1 MINRLLNKTFPVF
14 KIREDYCEEKPL
26 VLVIEQEEKAEE
38 LLNMVIKA
46 NPDIT
51 LQYYLSTHTGLKPKK
66 ISPPLY

>member
-1 MINRLLNKTFPVF
+1 M
-14 KIREDYCEEKPL
+14 DYCAEKPL

-51 LQYYLSTHTGLKPKK
+51 LEYYLSTHTGLKPKK